1 MPSQSSGTTRRSII
15 FCSSCGKL
23 LRPPLFW
30 CDNCKRA
37 EIIRGDDFAHQLI
50 AILKDE
56 REAEIKGLGKDV
68 VSGKVIH
75 LSGDLA
81 TIQCNAPVFEQGD
94 SLVILDGHGVRPLGV
109 VVSGGSYL
117 LVNLFKDS
125 HVKEEE
131 LLRLREAEQV
141 ISYDLQLELLDNYLK
156 GDIVSRENKAV
167 RAIFDGDLHV
177 GSGKLSAI
185 SYRVLGKGGI
195 ESGVELDS
203 HQREVLER
211 ILGLKEG
218 EILLVVGPPGTGK
231 TRVIARAALEL
242 AQRGEKVLVTSHTNR
257 AVDNVI
263 ELLPV
268 DITLRVG
275 RPEKVHSDVR
285 HYMLSYKARQALGQR
300 LKEIEDEI
308 NKLLAERKNF
318 YSRNDLKLLLKEIR
332 HANIESKTFKYLDYL
347 NKKLKGLI
355 DERNK
360 MLKEESERLVEQAEI
375 IGSTLVKTALWPLS
389 DLYFNTVIIDEASQA
404 TATLALLG
412 MIKGEKWVLIGDYN
426 QLPPIFKN
434 LGEAVEYPQAV
445 DPLSAFNRLVKM
457 LGEEKLLW
465 LRVHYRSNE
474 KIIGF
479 SAEKV
484 YKGNIRPHP
493 SCSKIRL
500 EITAEGALAHM
511 LDPEKPAVLVH
522 VEGEER
528 AEEGS
533 RWNEEELR
541 AATEIIQELIAH
553 GVQPQLIGAI
563 SPYRA
568 QRNRLSEILREEVEV
583 GTVDAFQGREKDII
597 IFSATAT
604 SQHSTRFVENERRL
618 NVALTR
624 ARKKLIV
631 LANAKA
637 PWTGLMK
644 EYIEYTKRLNSYIP
658 WQG

>member
-1 MPSQSSGTTRRSII
+1 LPSQSSGTTGHPVV

-30 CDNCKRA
+30 CDDCKRA
-37 EIIRGDDFAHQLI
+37 EILRGGDFASQLR

-56 REAEIKGLGKDV
+56 REAEIRGLGKDV
-68 VSGKVIH
+68 VLGKVIH
-75 LSGDLA
+75 VSGRLA
-81 TIQCNAPVFEQGD
+81 TIQCDAPVFEQGD
-94 SLVILDGHGVRPLGV
+94 SLVTLDSHGVRPLGV
-109 VVSGGSYL
+109 VVSEGSFL
-117 LVNLFKDS
+117 LVNLFENVDI
-125 HVKEEE
+125 KEREA
-131 LLRLREAEQV
+131 LRLREAEQV
-141 ISYDLQLELLDNYLK
+141 ISYDLQLGLLDRYFR
-156 GDIVSRENKAV
+156 GAIDSREYKAIK
-167 RAIFDGDLHV
+167 AIFDGDLHV
-177 GSGKLSAI
+177 GSGKQTAK
-185 SYRVLGKGGI
+185 SYRVLGKGGL
-195 ESGVELDS
+195 ESGVELDT

-242 AQRGEKVLVTSHTNR
+242 ANRGEKVLVTSHTNR

-275 RPEKVHSDVR
+275 RPEKVHSEVR
-285 HYMLSYKARQALGQR
+285 HYMLSYKARQALGER
-300 LKEIEDEI
+300 LRRIEDEI
-308 NKLLAERKNF
+308 NRLRDERKKILHEL
-318 YSRNDLKLLLKEIR
+318 DKLIKEIR
-332 HANIESKTFKYLDYL
+332 RANIQSKTLKYLAKL
-347 NKKLKGLI
+347 NRKLNSLI
-355 DERNK
+355 EKRNK
-360 MLKEESERLVEQAEI
+360 MLKAESERLVGQAKI

-389 DLYFNTVIIDEASQA
+389 NVFFNTVIIDEASQA

-412 MIKGEKWVLIGDYN
+412 MIKGEKWVLIGDHN
-426 QLPPIFKN
+426 QLPPIFKT
-434 LGEAVEYPQAV
+434 LGEAVEYPQAE

-479 SAEKV
+479 PAEKV
-484 YKGNIRPHP
+484 YRGNIRPHP

-500 EITAEGALAHM
+500 DIKAEGALARI
-511 LDPEKPAVLVH
+511 LDPEKPALLVH
-522 VEGEER
+522 VEGQEG
-528 AEEGS
+528 ADEGS
-533 RWNEEELR
+533 RWNEEELK
-541 AATEIIQELIAH
+541 AAAKIIRELIAH

-568 QRNRLSEILREEVEV
+568 QRNRLSEILPEEVEV
-583 GTVDAFQGREKDII
+583 GTVDAFQGREKDVI

-604 SQHSTRFVENERRL
+604 SQRSIRFVENERRL

-631 LANAKA
+631 LANANA

-644 EYIEYTKRLNSYIP
+644 DYIEYTKRLNSYIL
-658 WQG
+658 WQA